1 MHDFGCI
8 LRFVSLASLCFF
20 FVSEPGFSQPAEFV
34 SVDMPLWE
42 GPAPGANGNDP
53 EDVPV
58 AMIRLPSS
66 KLPPTAAII
75 ICPGGGY
82 GGLAMGH
89 EGHEI
94 AQWVNDL
101 GMAAII
107 CDYRHRGKGYG
118 HPAPMLDAQRAVRL
132 VRANAKGWNIDPKR
146 IGMIGFSAGGHLVST
161 VLTQFDAGDSKS
173 KDPVA
178 RQSSRPDFGILCY
191 PVILLGQP
199 ETHKGSQVNLLGES
213 PDPKVLESLQNAS
226 RVTKETPPTFLF
238 HTYEDKGVLPQ
249 NSIEFYAAMVRNG
262 VPGELHIFEKGAHGV
277 GLGRSIPGTSEWSN
291 ACARWLRA
299 REVLR

>member
-8 LRFVSLASLCFF
+8 LRFASFASLCIIFA
-20 FVSEPGFSQPAEFV
+20 SEPAFSQPAESV
-34 SVDMPLWE
+34 SMDLPLWD
-42 GPAPGANGNDP
+42 GSAPGANGNDP
-53 EDVPV
+53 EDVPM
-58 AMIRLPSS
+58 AMVRLPSS
-66 KLPPTAAII
+66 KQQSTAAII

-132 VRANAKGWNIDPKR
+132 VRANSKNWNIDPKR

-161 VLTQFDAGDSKS
+161 VLTQFDAGDSNRK
-173 KDPVA
+173 
-178 RQSSRPDFGILCY
+178 
-191 PVILLGQP
+191 
-199 ETHKGSQVNLLGES
+199 
-213 PDPKVLESLQNAS
+213 
-226 RVTKETPPTFLF
+226 
-238 HTYEDKGVLPQ
+238 
-249 NSIEFYAAMVRNG
+249 
-262 VPGELHIFEKGAHGV
+262 
-277 GLGRSIPGTSEWSN
+277 IP
-291 ACARWLRA
+291 
-299 REVLR
+299 